1 MRPKLM
7 FVYILASR
15 RNGTLYTGVTRN
27 LRLRYLQHQCGLSS
41 AFTSRYQ
48 VNNLVY
54 YEIFNSPIFA
64 IAREKQIKAGS
75 RADKIRLIE
84 SKNPKWTDLY
94 DNAQS
99 IRHCEKRSDEA
110 IQ

>member
-1 MRPKLM
+1 M

-15 RNGTLYTGVTRN
+15 RNGTLYTGVTHN
-27 LRLRYLQHQCGLSS
+27 LKHRCLQHQYGLGSS
-41 AFTSRYQ
+41 FMRRYQ
-48 VNNLVY
+48 VNKLVY

-84 SKNPKWTDLY
+84 SKNPEWTDLY